1 MAVHISFMMK
11 NNILYC
17 KYSTAIFY
25 FIERHSIKPVF
36 SNDVS
41 IFPDIDPF
49 AHPVSL
55 TISLSANIL
64 TVLHL
69 DHWPWDVFP
78 VGIVL
83 HFQQELYQ
91 TVTKFSFWMEY
102 LVEKNPFLFLMQGL
116 GHPWKMSCRAISRV
130 GGQAVGKQD
139 GKKLSQR
146 NFEGKKFYPMSLQEF
161 LENEQEILNA
171 VTALLR
177 KIQHREEKIGDI
189 NSRLRSS
196 LEGLDSLLEKKSRMD
211 DEGKICQNCSR
222 FGLSGKAGVF

>member
-1 MAVHISFMMK
+1 
-11 NNILYC
+11 
-17 KYSTAIFY
+17 
-25 FIERHSIKPVF
+25 
-36 SNDVS
+36 
-41 IFPDIDPF
+41 
-49 AHPVSL
+49 
-55 TISLSANIL
+55 
-64 TVLHL
+64 
-69 DHWPWDVFP
+69 
-78 VGIVL
+78 
-83 HFQQELYQ
+83 
-91 TVTKFSFWMEY
+91 
-102 LVEKNPFLFLMQGL
+102 MQGL

-139 GKKLSQR
+139 GKKLPQR

-189 NSRLRSS
+189 NSRLQSS

>member
-69 DHWPWDVFP
+69 DHWPLGCFSSWDCPSFSTGIIPNCNKVFLLDGISCRKKPFP
-78 VGIVL
+78 VFNARIGSSMENVL
-83 HFQQELYQ
+83 QSY
-91 TVTKFSFWMEY
+91 
-102 LVEKNPFLFLMQGL
+102 
-116 GHPWKMSCRAISRV
+116 
-130 GGQAVGKQD
+130 
-139 GKKLSQR
+139 
-146 NFEGKKFYPMSLQEF
+146 
-161 LENEQEILNA
+161 
-171 VTALLR
+171 
-177 KIQHREEKIGDI
+177 
-189 NSRLRSS
+189 
-196 LEGLDSLLEKKSRMD
+196 
-211 DEGKICQNCSR
+211 
-222 FGLSGKAGVF
+222 